1 MITITAIIRVRPDAA
16 DAIQSALQA
25 HAENVRTKEPTT
37 LGFYVCRDLEA
48 PHVFTTYERFVDRA
62 AMELHNASES
72 TARFFAKVKPVLD
85 GPVIL
90 HSCEEVAAV
99 SREGSD
105 VA

>member
-16 DAIQSALQA
+16 DAIQSALQE
-25 HAENVRTKEPTT
+25 HAEYVRAHEPRT
-37 LGFYVCRDLEA
+37 LGFYVCRDLDE
-48 PHVFTTYERFVDRA
+48 PYVLTTYERFVDRA
-62 AMELHNASES
+62 AVELHNASES
-72 TARFFAKVKPVLD
+72 TARFFAKVKAVLD